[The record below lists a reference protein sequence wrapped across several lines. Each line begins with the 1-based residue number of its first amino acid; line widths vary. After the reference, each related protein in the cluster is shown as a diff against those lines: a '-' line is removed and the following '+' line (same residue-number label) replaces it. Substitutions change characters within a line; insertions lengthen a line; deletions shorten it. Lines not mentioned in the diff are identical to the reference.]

1 MSARVGEVLGTLV
14 DQSINVWE
22 AIESIQADLD
32 TTNLLLSSG
41 KEEVA
46 ERGEQLDGTNSRL
59 KNLGQSYT
67 NLSESYKLHQK
78 LVTKLNR
85 SVKTLELKVKLAG
98 EHQYSASGTTDG
110 LRRGEY
116 ATESVD
122 DLTGARASRVTPEA
136 FNRVVEDVRALE
148 EQVHGGDTGG
158 SNNSGYFQS
167 QLDQMATKLKSFGH
181 TSTDGAVV
189 LANHTFPTYHDLRK
203 FVEDKEVVSCS
214 GRHDPKETV
223 RTRTG

>member
-1 MSARVGEVLGTLV
+1 MDTHSEGDTAFRETLVSTISKLQGAIELTDGKVKILSARVGDVPGTLV

-32 TTNLLLSSG
+32 AANLLLSSG

-67 NLSESYKLHQK
+67 NLLESYKLHQK

-98 EHQYSASGTTDG
+98 ERQYSASGTDG

-116 ATESVD
+116 AT
-122 DLTGARASRVTPEA
+122 
-136 FNRVVEDVRALE
+136 
-148 EQVHGGDTGG
+148 
-158 SNNSGYFQS
+158 
-167 QLDQMATKLKSFGH
+167 
-181 TSTDGAVV
+181 
-189 LANHTFPTYHDLRK
+189 
-203 FVEDKEVVSCS
+203 
-214 GRHDPKETV
+214 
-223 RTRTG
+223 